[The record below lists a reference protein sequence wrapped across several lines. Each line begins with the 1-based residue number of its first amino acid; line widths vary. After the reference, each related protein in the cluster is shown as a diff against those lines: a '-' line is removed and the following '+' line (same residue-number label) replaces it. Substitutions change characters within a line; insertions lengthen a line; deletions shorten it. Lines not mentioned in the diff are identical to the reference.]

1 VLHPSS
7 ISGDERYLSGEVE
20 KEALTILVYFKKKKK
35 PTKNSLYFILNSSS
49 CG

>member
-20 KEALTILVYFKKKKK
+20 KEALTILVYFKKKKANK
-35 PTKNSLYFILNSSS
+35 KLTIFYT
-49 CG
+49 